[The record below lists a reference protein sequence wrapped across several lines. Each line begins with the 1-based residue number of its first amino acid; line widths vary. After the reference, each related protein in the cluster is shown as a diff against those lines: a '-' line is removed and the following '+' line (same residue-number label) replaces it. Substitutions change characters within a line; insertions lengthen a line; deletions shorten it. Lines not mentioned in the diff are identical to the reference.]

1 MDTAAPPLPPPLL
14 LDTPDGARL
23 ALYRLGRRDAP
34 PLLWGHA
41 NGFATGS
48 YPALLA
54 GLARDHDL
62 WAWDAR
68 GHGESSLP
76 EGVPLAAA
84 VALDRLAADARQLAQ
99 AVRDATGA
107 WPRGAAHSFS
117 GLAMLRAGVPW
128 PDLTLFEPPLMTP
141 ALLERPAIREAMR
154 QRVAATL
161 FRRRL
166 WDGPAQLFARL
177 RPHPAYALIGDAAL
191 QAHAAALL
199 RPEGSG
205 WRLRCAPETEAAIYE
220 AVGNAATFESLPGV
234 AVPCRFVASDTE
246 AGDWLRGVQ
255 PLAAAACGGQALVLP
270 GTTHFL
276 PLENPAGAAALL
288 RPAG

>member
-1 MDTAAPPLPPPLL
+1 MDTATVASLL

-41 NGFATGS
+41 NGFAVGS

-54 GLARDHDL
+54 DLARDHDL

-76 EGVPLAAA
+76 EGLPVAEA
-84 VALDRLAADARQLAQ
+84 VTLDRLAADARRVAE

-117 GLAMLRAGVPW
+117 GLAMLLAAVPW
-128 PDLTLFEPPLMTP
+128 PDLTLFEPPIMTP
-141 ALLERPAIREAMR
+141 ALLERPEIREGMR

-177 RPHPAYALIGDAAL
+177 RPHPAYALIDDAAL
-191 QAHAAALL
+191 LTHATAQLRAEAA
-199 RPEGSG
+199 G
-205 WRLRCAPETEAAIYE
+205 WRLRCAPETEAAIYQ
-220 AVGNAATFESLPGV
+220 AVGNATVFESLPGV
-234 AVPCRFVASDTE
+234 TVPCRFVASDTE

-255 PLAAAACGGQALVLP
+255 PLAAAACHGQALVLP
-270 GTTHFL
+270 RTTHFL

-288 RPAG
+288 RPPG